1 VDKGSISKEVP
12 TMIKRKKSK
21 PGEAFYFQN
30 GAYVETKA
38 QLLAQLKKLTP
49 EEFAT
54 YVNDR
59 KNDVYNWLNS
69 CLDSDLARKIEK
81 VRNQKRMIELLK

>member
-1 VDKGSISKEVP
+1 M
-12 TMIKRKKSK
+12 TKRKKTK
-21 PGEAFYFQN
+21 PGQAFYFHD
-30 GAYVETKA
+30 GTYVETKA

-54 YVNDR
+54 YVNDQ

-69 CLDSDLARKIEK
+69 CLDSELAKK
-81 VRNQKRMIELLK
+81 VHKVHDQKRMIELLK